1 MDSSA
6 VHHEGAL
13 GSVHFLALW
22 SRTEVRWGGF
32 PMEIHEMIFDR
43 AFKNLGANCAEVTTL

>member
-6 VHHEGAL
+6 VHHERAL

-32 PMEIHEMIFDR
+32 PMEIHKMIFDS
-43 AFKNLGANCAEVTTL
+43 AFQNLGANCAEVTAL